1 MIITKA
7 EVAGL
12 VLPLLIVALIK
23 NKIKNNEMSSNG
35 HNNNSNYQ
43 WNKARFA

>member
-23 NKIKNNEMSSNG
+23 NKIKNNEISSNG
-35 HNNNSNYQ
+35 HKKQ
-43 WNKARFA
+43 FKLPVE